1 MTVVVDV
8 LIAVGVVVGILAGAL
23 ILVTVLSLAV
33 MALAKIPGVA
43 RLGRLARDC
52 LEALVLFA
60 IVGLALL
67 VGLVPLLVSLMF
79 VGVGIFL
86 IVAGS
91 GIGGITGS
99 GQVQWGTILG
109 GVIVCLLGLFFCRWA
124 YIAWTSDSED
134 TLDSED

>member
-91 GIGGITGS
+91 GIADG
-99 GQVQWGTILG
+99 GQVMSGAILG
-109 GVIVCLLGLFFCRWA
+109 GVIVCLLGLLFCWWSFLS
-124 YIAWTSDSED
+124 WTSR
-134 TLDSED
+134 

>member
-91 GIGGITGS
+91 GIADS
-99 GQVQWGTILG
+99 GQVMSGAILG

>member
-1 MTVVVDV
+1 MTVVDV
-8 LIAVGVVVGILAGAL
+8 LIAVGVVVGILIGAF
-23 ILVTVLSLAV
+23 ILVTVLSLAFI
-33 MALAKIPGVA
+33 ALAKLPGAA
-43 RLGRLARDC
+43 RLGRAAGKW

-60 IVGLALL
+60 AVGLVLLLALGPLL
-67 VGLVPLLVSLMF
+67 VGLMF

-91 GIGGITGS
+91 GIADS
-99 GQVQWGTILG
+99 GQVMSGAILG

>member
-1 MTVVVDV
+1 MTVVDV

-91 GIGGITGS
+91 GIADS
-99 GQVQWGTILG
+99 GQVMSGAILG
-109 GVIVCLLGLFFCRWA
+109 GVIVCLLGLLFCWWSFLS
-124 YIAWTSDSED
+124 WTSRSED
-134 TLDSED
+134 

>member
-91 GIGGITGS
+91 GIADS
-99 GQVQWGTILG
+99 GQVMSGAILG
-109 GVIVCLLGLFFCRWA
+109 GVIVCLLGLLFCWWSFLS
-124 YIAWTSDSED
+124 WTSRSED
-134 TLDSED
+134 

>member
-67 VGLVPLLVSLMF
+67 VGLVPLLESLMF

-91 GIGGITGS
+91 GIADS
-99 GQVQWGTILG
+99 GQVMSGAILG
-109 GVIVCLLGLFFCRWA
+109 GVIVCLLGLLFCWWSFLS
-124 YIAWTSDSED
+124 WTSR
-134 TLDSED
+134 

>member
-52 LEALVLFA
+52 LEALVLLRSW
-60 IVGLALL
+60 GS
-67 VGLVPLLVSLMF
+67 PCSL
-79 VGVGIFL
+79 
-86 IVAGS
+86 GS
-91 GIGGITGS
+91 S
-99 GQVQWGTILG
+99 HCW
-109 GVIVCLLGLFFCRWA
+109 
-124 YIAWTSDSED
+124 
-134 TLDSED
+134 

>member
-91 GIGGITGS
+91 GIADS
-99 GQVQWGTILG
+99 GQVMSGAILG
-109 GVIVCLLGLFFCRWA
+109 GVLVCLLGLFFCRWA